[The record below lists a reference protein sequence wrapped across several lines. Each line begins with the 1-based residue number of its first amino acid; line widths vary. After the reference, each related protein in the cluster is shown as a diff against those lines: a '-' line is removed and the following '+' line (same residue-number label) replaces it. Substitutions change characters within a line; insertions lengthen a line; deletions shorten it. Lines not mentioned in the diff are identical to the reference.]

1 MNKIKFV
8 FILIFSWGFLFSSFA
23 FAHSG
28 KTNADGCHTNRE
40 TGEYHC
46 HENKKNKTSILDK
59 KAKVKAKTVSKKE
72 ARQESLSNYNCIVNI
87 YNCSD
92 FASNDQ
98 AMEVYEFCGG
108 AENDIHRLDG
118 DKDGSACE
126 SLP

>member
-1 MNKIKFV
+1 MSKIKFISI
-8 FILIFSWGFLFSSFA
+8 FIFTWGFLFSSFT

-28 KTNADGCHTNRE
+28 RTNADGCHTNKK

-46 HENKKNKTSILDK
+46 HENKKNRTSRLDK
-59 KAKVKAKTVSKKE
+59 KAKVKAKSVSKKE
-72 ARQESLSNYNCIVNI
+72 ARQESLNNYNCIANI

-92 FASNDQ
+92 FASYDQ
-98 AMEVYEFCGG
+98 AMEVYEYCGG
-108 AENDIHRLDG
+108 LKNDIHRLDR